1 MTTAELE
8 SVLTS
13 STAATH
19 LTPER
24 WAAANRHLI
33 RKALA
38 EFSHE
43 RILVPERLTPE
54 QGEGAERPAG
64 PEGGGPVD
72 SGAGG
77 PVESGAGGPADYRV
91 VSDDGA
97 VEYRFTARR
106 LELDHWSIGD
116 MSIRR
121 VDAGACSDMSGPGA
135 EEGTCPPVE
144 GLGTGR
150 PALHH
155 GVP

>member
-43 RILVPERLTPE
+43 RILVPERLTPALSS
-54 QGEGAERPAG
+54 GSAGLPAG
-64 PEGGGPVD
+64 NPV
-72 SGAGG
+72 
-77 PVESGAGGPADYRV
+77 
-91 VSDDGA
+91 
-97 VEYRFTARR
+97 TAR
-106 LELDHWSIGD
+106 
-116 MSIRR
+116 
-121 VDAGACSDMSGPGA
+121 P
-135 EEGTCPPVE
+135 T
-144 GLGTGR
+144 T
-150 PALHH
+150 AL
-155 GVP
+155 